1 MENYM
6 VAYTLK
12 HDEIPDTFEDHYII
26 FKDDEWQENAL
37 EEATKSANELLDSDG
52 DKDGWH
58 MWTLH
63 VAEIFM
69 STDLL

>member
-1 MENYM
+1 MANYM

-12 HDEIPDTFEDHYII
+12 HNETLDTFEDHYII
-26 FKDDEWQENAL
+26 FKDEEWKGNAL

-52 DKDGWH
+52 DKDDWR

-63 VAEIFM
+63 VAEIVM
-69 STDLL
+69 STDFF